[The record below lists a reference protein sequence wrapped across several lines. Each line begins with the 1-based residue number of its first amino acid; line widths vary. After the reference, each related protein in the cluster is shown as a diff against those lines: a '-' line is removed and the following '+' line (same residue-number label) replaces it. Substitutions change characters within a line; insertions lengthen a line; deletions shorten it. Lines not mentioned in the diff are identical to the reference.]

1 MLENGWPGDHL
12 SIIFPVITMKC
23 FYRLILA
30 LCLRFFFFNI
40 CYRLFTECCSS
51 GILMDW
57 TKFTFRASIICKL
70 PRDNTI
76 YSFQG
81 EWNNISCFLYVLQMQ
96 TKTKQKPLKWNFKSS
111 FQQSNHIYMSVQSKM
126 MDKISASTMSHSNFL
141 LFFDSL

>member
-30 LCLRFFFFNI
+30 LCLGFFFLTFATDSLQNVVPLGYWWI
-40 CYRLFTECCSS
+40 EQNSRSVLPSFASYPEITPFTLF
-51 GILMDW
+51 
-57 TKFTFRASIICKL
+57 K
-70 PRDNTI
+70 
-76 YSFQG
+76 G